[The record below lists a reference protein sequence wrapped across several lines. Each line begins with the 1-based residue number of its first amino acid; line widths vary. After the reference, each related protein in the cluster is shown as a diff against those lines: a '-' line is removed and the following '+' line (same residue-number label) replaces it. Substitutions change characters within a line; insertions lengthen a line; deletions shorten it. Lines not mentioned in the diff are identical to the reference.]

1 MLFAEE
7 MNPSYFGATTLG
19 GNPSALPPASM
30 DMTSWKPIGHNS
42 TDFTPI
48 YNDSTAGGGPGIGS
62 KLITIWGHPMDYNDT
77 GHADP
82 SASSTYAAAAANLP
96 NYPNNGFC
104 WNDSQQPASAFHQ
117 IPPQYDQMPF
127 QQQETKFTAGS
138 QWGKTEI
145 DQTIPWNLENNTSIH
160 DQSFHPQQQPHPP
173 PQSHRYNRNSKW
185 DQQAPIRDDGSAF
198 GNNLYATTPP
208 YGMVHTFGGVGDNRL
223 IPSNGQRGNAGPSQR
238 WGDTIGSGGG
248 STIPNQ
254 IGKFGGCEVISV
266 LPHTNAGPPPHH
278 PPQHRGPPQI
288 RGSNGAI
295 FTAGPPPLHIAPPSN
310 RPLPN
315 HPSHLIGGHM
325 GGPPPAPTPLLPSLN
340 QQPTHSIGTF
350 GNGNNGVPLHIQGN
364 IPPNGPNNNIQTGQI
379 DDAYWHWQDPNSQL
393 RKWKHDTGIAIWGDP
408 IKQANM
414 PIKRW
419 TNYTSDEVVTE
430 VMPGVESTFNQG
442 CRQNHPMGWGDL
454 PPIGTNVNNINSSN
468 NNNGTTDNSNHASEN
483 NANNNVLQNFGN
495 HGQAPNNQQQTNRS
509 NSLSAATRGDWSTGN
524 VILPQQHNQQQQS
537 FNQNGMISGGN
548 GQFFSGV
555 PPTSSETPVSTVG
568 QSSIFQPP
576 PPSLL
581 SSMMIDPLSGHASS
595 DIDQQSTGGNGS
607 GESTSRKATV
617 SPPDGSNSFGG
628 GVRQPPQQTTHRQ
641 ANKKVSLA
649 DELSSLVVSN
659 NHGLGGGIW

>member
-1 MLFAEE
+1 
-7 MNPSYFGATTLG
+7 
-19 GNPSALPPASM
+19 
-30 DMTSWKPIGHNS
+30 
-42 TDFTPI
+42 
-48 YNDSTAGGGPGIGS
+48 
-62 KLITIWGHPMDYNDT
+62 
-77 GHADP
+77 
-82 SASSTYAAAAANLP
+82 
-96 NYPNNGFC
+96 
-104 WNDSQQPASAFHQ
+104 
-117 IPPQYDQMPF
+117 
-127 QQQETKFTAGS
+127 
-138 QWGKTEI
+138 
-145 DQTIPWNLENNTSIH
+145 
-160 DQSFHPQQQPHPP
+160 
-173 PQSHRYNRNSKW
+173 
-185 DQQAPIRDDGSAF
+185 
-198 GNNLYATTPP
+198 
-208 YGMVHTFGGVGDNRL
+208 MVHTFGGVGDNRL
-223 IPSNGQRGNAGPSQR
+223 IPSNAQRGNAGPSQR
-238 WGDTIGSGGG
+238 WGDTIGGGGG
-248 STIPNQ
+248 STIPSQ

-266 LPHTNAGPPPHH
+266 MPHTNAGPPPHH
-278 PPQHRGPPQI
+278 PPHQHRGPPQI

-350 GNGNNGVPLHIQGN
+350 GNGRNV
-364 IPPNGPNNNIQTGQI
+364 PPNGPNNNIQTGQI

-419 TNYTSDEVVTE
+419 TNFTTDEVVTE
-430 VMPGVESTFNQG
+430 VMPGESTFNQG

-454 PPIGTNVNNINSSN
+454 PPIGTNVNNINSNN
-468 NNNGTTDNSNHASEN
+468 NNNGTTDNSNHTSDN
-483 NANNNVLQNFGN
+483 NANSNVLQNFGN

-548 GQFFSGV
+548 GQFFSGM
-555 PPTSSETPVSTVG
+555 PPASSETPVSTVG

-576 PPSLL
+576 PSLL
-581 SSMMIDPLSGHASS
+581 SSMMVDPITGHANS

-617 SPPDGSNSFGG
+617 SPPDGTNSFGG
-628 GVRQPPQQTTHRQ
+628 GVRQQPQQTTHRQ